1 MKCELCQK
9 RDAATAIL
17 LSRGGEEQ
25 ELYVCRECAK
35 QERVRRQKKSQRTR
49 KVEGLP
55 PGVSISVTGVGGDAA
70 PPPII
75 EAIMNAVHGM
85 VAGMEAPAEAEEKA
99 ARKEP
104 SGSDGREFSC
114 AHVASVYRVGGGL
127 HLEGLN
133 LIGELPAVRRA
144 LQALRMRLVG
154 TTADGI
160 ADTGHVFHVLY
171 EGSEET
177 ARRVVDDLVAQ
188 EQNAR
193 VRLRDE
199 MPRVFG
205 DSLCRALAVL
215 KNCRLLSPGEFFDLL
230 SPLRLAALE
239 KMLDGVTRREIDRWL
254 AQTDLSSREDKLDPV
269 DRDKIDG
276 ERADEMNRRFEDV
289 VLNERAEE
297 KFL

>member
-1 MKCELCQK
+1 
-9 RDAATAIL
+9 
-17 LSRGGEEQ
+17 
-25 ELYVCRECAK
+25 
-35 QERVRRQKKSQRTR
+35 
-49 KVEGLP
+49 
-55 PGVSISVTGVGGDAA
+55 
-70 PPPII
+70 
-75 EAIMNAVHGM
+75 M
-85 VAGMEAPAEAEEKA
+85 VAGMEPPPRPAEESAES
-99 ARKEP
+99 P
-104 SGSDGREFSC
+104 GRAFPCS
-114 AHVASVYRVGGGL
+114 HVTSVYRVGDAL

-133 LIGELPAVRRA
+133 LIGELPAVHRA
-144 LQALRMRLVG
+144 LRALRMRLVG

-160 ADTGHVFHVLY
+160 ADTGHVFRVWY
-171 EGSEET
+171 EGSEDL
-177 ARRVVDDLVAQ
+177 ARRVVADLVLQ

-193 VRLRDE
+193 VRLREE

-239 KMLDGVTRREIDRWL
+239 KMLDGVTRREIDRCL

>member
-1 MKCELCQK
+1 
-9 RDAATAIL
+9 
-17 LSRGGEEQ
+17 
-25 ELYVCRECAK
+25 
-35 QERVRRQKKSQRTR
+35 
-49 KVEGLP
+49 
-55 PGVSISVTGVGGDAA
+55 
-70 PPPII
+70 
-75 EAIMNAVHGM
+75 
-85 VAGMEAPAEAEEKA
+85 
-99 ARKEP
+99 
-104 SGSDGREFSC
+104 
-114 AHVASVYRVGGGL
+114 
-127 HLEGLN
+127 
-133 LIGELPAVRRA
+133 
-144 LQALRMRLVG
+144 MRLVG

-160 ADTGHVFHVLY
+160 ADTGHVFRVWY
-171 EGSEET
+171 EGSEDL
-177 ARRVVDDLVAQ
+177 ARRVVADLVLQ

-193 VRLRDE
+193 VRLREE

-254 AQTDLSSREDKLDPV
+254 AQTDLTSREDNLDPAER
-269 DRDKIDG
+269 DRIDG